1 MVYSVGT
8 SNDPISKILQG
19 KNDQYISNTK
29 DLCHRVHLIG
39 KNSSMSCHHWT
50 HLSANWKSK
59 NMKGTCWRG
68 DYWLSLWVVETSYFL
83 RSIFFSI
90 TREIFTGCAS
100 MLQTISLSGSQCVK
114 SDHFVYLLKE
124 WSLVC
129 FKSAVYSDVP
139 FYCKSQ
145 KFSTL
150 VNALHLPLPTARSW
164 WS

>member
-1 MVYSVGT
+1 MIQLARFCKVKMINTPLTTKTCATGYTRLARTHQRVATIGHIYQQT
-8 SNDPISKILQG
+8 G
-19 KNDQYISNTK
+19 KVRIWK
-29 DLCHRVHLIG
+29 VH
-39 KNSSMSCHHWT
+39 
-50 HLSANWKSK
+50 
-59 NMKGTCWRG
+59 
-68 DYWLSLWVVETSYFL
+68 VEEETIDWACGLLKLHIFL
-83 RSIFFSI
+83 EAFSFQ
-90 TREIFTGCAS
+90 EIFTGCVS